1 MQNGIARLALSLLL
15 GSVLVQAAAQAPSGP
30 DAAVTALLG
39 QARYWQGRNRPDL
52 AQEALDKLF
61 RISPDMPDG
70 LAAQGLLELQNGQP
84 DKARST
90 LEHLRHVRPNHPAIS
105 QIERLLQISGPDKAQ
120 LRQAR
125 QMAKNG
131 QVDEALR
138 IFRKIFPSGPPE
150 GSYAVEYWQLM
161 ARTARGR
168 GPALRA
174 LEKLAHDNPDNLSY
188 RLALARQRTSRP
200 PWSHQDLQTLID
212 LTRLP
217 EFSQEA
223 RNAWRDAVMGLDLL
237 TPSSVP
243 LLSEYLAQNP
253 GDLGVKERLNNTS
266 QALKHQQALLADP
279 YYQAKLQGLAL
290 LQQGHFERARK
301 LLLQSLNKFPQDV
314 DAVGGVGL
322 TFMRQSRYREA
333 LPWFRQTLQMQPAER
348 SKWNALLQSSRFWG
362 LMQEARALRD
372 AHQYDAA
379 ETKIQQALA
388 LEPLQ
393 VDALA
398 ALARVQSDRMK
409 AENHPEEAIRIL
421 AAALPLDPDDPWI
434 RYDLA
439 GLYAE
444 AGNRAQGEALFEELL
459 HRHPQDASDLYA
471 YALYQSQQGEP
482 AKALATLEHVP
493 KAQRPG
499 KIAALQR
506 RLWVEVQVQQARQ
519 LATEHHLDAARQMLS
534 KIEKA
539 VGHDSSLATD
549 VAFAWAAQDD
559 VARAQSLFDS
569 ILATHPDESAAWHL
583 RYANF
588 LADSGPSDKLQKE
601 LALLDASKLTGEE
614 ARDLAH
620 LHERVTLKTV
630 EQRIDAGDA
639 KTARRL
645 LDPLLAG
652 SPDSSQMLELSSQ
665 IDRMNGQLDQAIDT
679 LQRALGENGSTY
691 QYKRLA
697 QMLDQRNDWLSSA
710 YDRLTRGGTP
720 GQSQF
725 DSSEI
730 PVEWKTPWGP
740 GGQLMLRSDQVAV
753 SAGTLNLQDSYAT
766 RTFGSMLLC
775 QPNCSAAL
783 TQQTALGRSYT
794 AGYSE
799 GDLRMDLGTTPQGFA
814 VTHWVGGVREKG
826 DLGPISWSIDA
837 SRRPITSTLLSYAG
851 TRDPRTGAVWGGV
864 VATGTTLGMSLDKGG
879 TLGFWANLGAHQL
892 TGDNVESNNRIQFMS
907 GLNWRV
913 INEDDR
919 LFSTGLGT
927 MVWHFKEDAGE
938 FTFGHG
944 GYYSPQQYASLSL
957 PLTYAQ
963 RYTRFSYVV
972 RGSVF
977 TSWSQTNAAPYFPT
991 SSALQAAAGNPTYQ
1005 ASSGP
1010 GSGYS
1015 AIAAWEYQVTPHL
1028 FVGNR
1033 LEIERSPYY
1042 APNSMIFYLRYA
1054 LDRAAAQPVFLQ
1066 PEPVIPTSQF

>member
-1 MQNGIARLALSLLL
+1 MQNGFARLALGLLL
-15 GSVLVQAAAQAPSGP
+15 GSVLVQAAVQPPSRLDP
-30 DAAVTALLG
+30 AAAALLG

-61 RISPDMPDG
+61 RINPDLPDG
-70 LAAQGLLELQNGQP
+70 LAAQGMLEAQNGQP
-84 DKARST
+84 DRARKT
-90 LEHLRHVRPNHPAIS
+90 LERLRQVRPGHPAIS
-105 QIERLLQISGPDKAQ
+105 RIERLLQVSGPDKTR
-120 LRQAR
+120 LREAR

-131 QVDEALR
+131 QIDEALR
-138 IFRKIFPSGPPE
+138 IFRKIFPAGPPE
-150 GSYAVEYWQLM
+150 GSYAVEYWQLV
-161 ARTARGR
+161 ARTANGR
-168 GPALRA
+168 TPALRA

-200 PWSHQDLQTLID
+200 PWSRPDLQTLID

-223 RNAWRDAVMGLDLL
+223 RNAWRDAVMALDLL
-237 TPSSVP
+237 APSSVP

-253 GDLGVKERLNNTS
+253 GDLGVKERLAKTS

-290 LQQGHFERARK
+290 LQQGHFDRARK

-314 DAVGGVGL
+314 DTVGGVGL
-322 TFMRQSRYREA
+322 SFMRQGRYREA
-333 LPWFRQTLQMQPAER
+333 LPWFRQALQMQPAER
-348 SKWNALLQSSRFWG
+348 SKWSALLQSSRFWG
-362 LMQEARALRD
+362 LMQEARSLRD

-379 ETKIQQALA
+379 ETMIHRA
-388 LEPLQ
+388 LELDPGQ

-409 AENHPEEAIRIL
+409 AEHHPEEAIRIL
-421 AAALPLDPDDPWI
+421 AAALPLDPDDPWM

-439 GLYAE
+439 GLYAD
-444 AGNRAQGEALFEELL
+444 AGNRAQGDALFEELL
-459 HRHPQDASDLYA
+459 RRHPLDASDLYA
-471 YALYQSQQGEP
+471 FALYQSQQGEP
-482 AKALATLEHVP
+482 AKALATLERVP
-493 KAQRPG
+493 RAERLG
-499 KIAALQR
+499 KIATLQR
-506 RLWVEVQVQQARQ
+506 RLWVEIQVRQARQ
-519 LATEHHLDAARQMLS
+519 LAAEHRVEAARQTLS
-534 KIEKA
+534 KVEKA
-539 VGHDSSLATD
+539 VGNDSSLASD
-549 VAFAWAAQDD
+549 VAFAWVALDD
-559 VARAQSLFDS
+559 TARAGGLFDK
-569 ILATHPDESAAWHL
+569 ILAAHPDQPPAWHL
-583 RYANF
+583 RYADF
-588 LADSGPSDKLQKE
+588 LADAGPPEKLQKE
-601 LALLDASKLTGEE
+601 LALLDASKLSSEE
-614 ARDLAH
+614 ARDLAR
-620 LHERVTLKTV
+620 LHESVTLKTV
-630 EQRIDAGDA
+630 AQRIDAGDT

-652 SPDSSQMLELSSQ
+652 SPDSPRMLELSSQ
-665 IDRMNGQLDQAIDT
+665 IARMDGQLDEAIDT
-679 LQRALGENGSTY
+679 LQRALGEDGSTY

-697 QMLDQRNDWLSSA
+697 QMLDQRNNWLSSA

-725 DSSEI
+725 DSSEV

-740 GGQLMLRSDQVAV
+740 GGQLMLRSDQVSI
-753 SAGTLNLQDSYAT
+753 SAGTLNLLDGYAT
-766 RTFGSMLLC
+766 RTFGSMMLC
-775 QPNCSAAL
+775 QPNCSPAL

-814 VTHWVGGVREKG
+814 VTHWVGGIRQKG

-837 SRRPITSTLLSYAG
+837 SRRPVTSTLLSYAG

-864 VATGTTLGMSLDKGG
+864 VATGATLGMSLDKGE

-892 TGDNVESNNRIQFMS
+892 TGDNVETNNRIQFMS

-927 MVWHFKEDAGE
+927 MMWHFKEDAGE

-963 RYTRFSYVV
+963 RFTRFSYVV

-1015 AIAAWEYQVTPHL
+1015 AIAAWEYQATPRL